1 MGYHPLVF
9 CDVCIPLVFASLNNV
24 PGWLAYPTTAPELI
38 GGVMLISGIKTKYVS
53 VALTPVIIG
62 TIVLVHSAKGW
73 LFTNEGGGREFPLFL
88 IIALIT

>member
-1 MGYHPLVF
+1 
-9 CDVCIPLVFASLNNV
+9 
-24 PGWLAYPTTAPELI
+24 
-38 GGVMLISGIKTKYVS
+38 MLISDIKTKYVS

-88 IIALIT
+88 IIALITQGLPGNGAFFMKSIVSK